1 MKDFLLN
8 QMTNV
13 LAEYLILLSENNK
26 TLVIMYLKVYA
37 IKTFKHLMFS
47 HGNLIQ
53 VSKFVHKK
61 DKNNNNLKVIKPYYI
76 QNAIP
81 ATV

>member
-8 QMTNV
+8 QMTVNV

-26 TLVIMYLKVYA
+26 TIVIMYLKVYA
-37 IKTFKHLMFS
+37 IKTFQNLMFS

-61 DKNNNNLKVIKPYYI
+61 TKII
-76 QNAIP
+76 MI
-81 ATV
+81 

>member
-8 QMTNV
+8 QMTVNV
-13 LAEYLILLSENNK
+13 LVEYLILLSESNK
-26 TLVIMYLKVYA
+26 TLVTIYLKVYA
-37 IKTFKHLMFS
+37 IKTFKQLMFS

-61 DKNNNNLKVIKPYYI
+61 TKII
-76 QNAIP
+76 MI
-81 ATV
+81 